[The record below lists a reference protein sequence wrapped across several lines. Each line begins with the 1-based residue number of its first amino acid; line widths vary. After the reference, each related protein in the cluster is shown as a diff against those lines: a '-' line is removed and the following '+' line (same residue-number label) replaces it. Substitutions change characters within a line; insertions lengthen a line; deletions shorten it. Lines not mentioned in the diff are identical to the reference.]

1 MVDDAAVE
9 TTLPVVTNEGV
20 VVAILDVV
28 FLEFV
33 VVVGVMFLDVVS
45 LVDMLTVVE
54 LTQMQGHGQVW
65 L

>member
-9 TTLPVVTNEGV
+9 TTLSVVTNEGV

>member
-33 VVVGVMFLDVVS
+33 VVVGVIFLDVVS

>member
-9 TTLPVVTNEGV
+9 TTLLVVTNEGV

>member
-45 LVDMLTVVE
+45 LVDMLTVVK